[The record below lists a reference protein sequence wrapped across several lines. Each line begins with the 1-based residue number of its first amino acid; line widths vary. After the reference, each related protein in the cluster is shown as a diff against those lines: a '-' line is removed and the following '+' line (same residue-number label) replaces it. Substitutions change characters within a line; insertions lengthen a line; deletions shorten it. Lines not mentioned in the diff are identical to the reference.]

1 MTKTIAQLIDDYSQG
16 ITTRQNE
23 KQARRDKFANQV
35 TTILSDAIGR
45 TLQRGEDELL
55 LSQDVIRKL
64 TPNQSDY
71 NLEALYNEVYNNGK
85 GILVV
90 WSKKETTIDLA
101 DLFVSLGY
109 IYVRKAYLSKTQV
122 NRKTI
127 RYELEMTFTYQD

>member
-45 TLQRGEDELL
+45 TLQRGDDQLV
-55 LSQDVIRKL
+55 LSKDVVRNKAH
-64 TPNQSDY
+64 NQNDHDI
-71 NLEALYNEVYNNGK
+71 EELYNEVYNNGR

-90 WSKKETTIDLA
+90 WSKKETTIDLV